1 MESNIA
7 NAKLKGPT
15 TMKAAMARNTHDNPT
30 DDTQPAWS
38 VPVIC

>member
-1 MESNIA
+1 MENNIA
-7 NAKLKGPT
+7 NSKLLGPA
-15 TMKAAMARNTHDNPT
+15 TMKAAKARNTHDTPT